1 VFATLGLF
9 YFAWIF
15 STVNHLNGLKEEK
28 LNSIKL
34 VVEKL
39 ITHSADQALRRGDS
53 SQLKTA
59 IKSLIENTEVDGV
72 VVFDEQDTVF
82 LAVGES
88 DLGSE
93 QEVISFTALIV
104 RETLA
109 PNIESDD
116 LFESDRTIVS
126 SERIKTGKV
135 TVYIDQGKISD
146 IVWKTIV
153 QRSYILIIA
162 AILALPAVFVLVRS
176 IIVPLKRINEDVDR
190 FTDGDFSAFER
201 KDFSGAVF
209 KDEIA
214 NLSYALSQAAKSI
227 VAKTAQ
233 IEKQNEELSYR
244 SAELENQFKV
254 AVEARRQADE
264 ALASKDKFL
273 ANLYHELKTPLTGSI
288 SGFDLLEEQLYQSLS
303 SLDDLSS
310 LNKQDRI
317 LIRDK
322 LLKMIQCVDIT
333 KYSNN
338 QIDRLV
344 SDLLSV
350 LEISDR
356 ELVLEYSSVDL
367 GAMLKGV
374 ITPQCALA
382 KAKGLLYS
390 VEITGADGIC
400 VKADWVRLAQIFNVL
415 LGNASRFTHEGHI
428 RVDVKV
434 LTTHKSATLNFEVT
448 DTGCG
453 IGEKD
458 KNNIFELFHIAES
471 PRSKKFAGIGT
482 GLTIAKGIAHKMGG
496 CIQLKYTE
504 LGVGSCFSFNC
515 TFDLSEKQDK
525 SVKEQ
530 ALQSPGYDLKV
541 LYVED
546 SKVNQMV
553 FQAYCEKYGIHLA
566 TAENGADGFEKYRG
580 SKFDVLIVD
589 CYMPVVNGFELVE
602 KIRAYEGNER
612 ADPSLIV
619 ALTADDSR
627 SNREHCERVGFDL
640 FFRKPYSRELFDKIA
655 TAVEKRR
662 LQ

>member
-1 VFATLGLF
+1 
-9 YFAWIF
+9 
-15 STVNHLNGLKEEK
+15 
-28 LNSIKL
+28 
-34 VVEKL
+34 
-39 ITHSADQALRRGDS
+39 
-53 SQLKTA
+53 
-59 IKSLIENTEVDGV
+59 
-72 VVFDEQDTVF
+72 
-82 LAVGES
+82 
-88 DLGSE
+88 
-93 QEVISFTALIV
+93 
-104 RETLA
+104 
-109 PNIESDD
+109 
-116 LFESDRTIVS
+116 
-126 SERIKTGKV
+126 
-135 TVYIDQGKISD
+135 
-146 IVWKTIV
+146 
-153 QRSYILIIA
+153 
-162 AILALPAVFVLVRS
+162 
-176 IIVPLKRINEDVDR
+176 
-190 FTDGDFSAFER
+190 
-201 KDFSGAVF
+201 
-209 KDEIA
+209 
-214 NLSYALSQAAKSI
+214 
-227 VAKTAQ
+227 
-233 IEKQNEELSYR
+233 
-244 SAELENQFKV
+244 
-254 AVEARRQADE
+254 
-264 ALASKDKFL
+264 
-273 ANLYHELKTPLTGSI
+273 
-288 SGFDLLEEQLYQSLS
+288 
-303 SLDDLSS
+303 
-310 LNKQDRI
+310 
-317 LIRDK
+317 
-322 LLKMIQCVDIT
+322 
-333 KYSNN
+333 
-338 QIDRLV
+338 
-344 SDLLSV
+344 
-350 LEISDR
+350 
-356 ELVLEYSSVDL
+356 
-367 GAMLKGV
+367 MLKGV